1 MSQSGGEGR
10 PSARP
15 GFADLGPRLASAAVL
30 LVVTIAAV
38 WLGGIWFALVTGIA
52 FALLYREWEIMISLQ
67 APSRSG
73 LFLTGI
79 VALLPLAATIAG
91 PWASFAVGTGG
102 YVIALLFRQDLIG
115 WRLIGLS
122 FVGLVIVSVVAV
134 RGDGL
139 NGFAACF
146 FLGTAVWMTDTGA
159 FFAGRQFGG
168 AKLNPEISPA
178 KTWSGAIG
186 GLIIGSLAGLAVWH
200 FAAPDAP
207 WWIGLCIAA
216 GISVMGQLGDLSE
229 SALKRHFR
237 IKDSGDIIPGHGG
250 LMDRLDSLTFGA
262 IFVFVLGVAHSGLA
276 SMPNGLLVW

>member
-1 MSQSGGEGR
+1 MTQGGGDSPAAQR
-10 PSARP
+10 NSY
-15 GFADLGPRLASAAVL
+15 ADLGPRLSSAAVL

-38 WLGGIWFALVTGIA
+38 WFGGVWFALLTGVA
-52 FALLYREWEIMISLQ
+52 FALVYREWEIMISLS

-73 LFLTGI
+73 LFLAGI

-91 PWASFAVGTGG
+91 PWASLAVGAGG
-102 YVIALLFRQDLIG
+102 YVIAALFRQDLIG

-122 FVGLVIVSVVAV
+122 VIGLVIVSVVAL
-134 RGDGL
+134 RGQGL
-139 NGFAACF
+139 DGFAACF
-146 FLGTAVWMTDTGA
+146 FLGAAVWMTDTGA

-186 GLIIGSLAGLAVWH
+186 GLVIGSLSGLIVWLI
-200 FAAPDAP
+200 ATPSP
-207 WWIGLCIAA
+207 WWIGLLIAA
-216 GISVMGQLGDLSE
+216 GISVSGQLGDLSE
-229 SALKRHFR
+229 SAIKRHFR

-262 IFVFVLGVAHSGLA
+262 IFAFVVGVAHSGLVN
-276 SMPNGLLVW
+276 MPGGLLIW